1 MAQPLSQ
8 IWRLM
13 TIGSGTRGPK
23 SIITGD
29 TDNEVVIGPDSSMLI
44 VDDDGIFLRRL
55 GRAMEQRG
63 FKVELAETLI
73 EAMLSVRARPPK
85 YGIFDLRLAHGS
97 GLEVIE
103 AIRARRG
110 DSRMI
115 VLTGY
120 GNIAN
125 AVNAVKLGAIDYL
138 SKPINADDLMS
149 ALLADRA
156 VKAGVAEHP
165 MSAARVAGSTYS
177 GSMRVVIKMSLRLPG
192 AWICTEERC
201 SGSCPSTHLHEVRPC
216 II

>member
-1 MAQPLSQ
+1 
-8 IWRLM
+8 M

-73 EAMLSVRARPPK
+73 EAMVSVRARPPK
-85 YGIFDLRLAHGS
+85 YSIFDLRLAHGS

-165 MSAARVAGSTYS
+165 MSAARVRWEHIQ
-177 GSMRVVIKMSLRLPG
+177 RVYESCNQNVSETARRLDMHRRTLQRILSKHAP
-192 AWICTEERC
+192 T
-201 SGSCPSTHLHEVRPC
+201 
-216 II
+216 